1 MRTFVFLSLLFF
13 TGLAGFHC
21 VFPEII
27 YMYLQTWGKYLPV
40 IRILMKRSA
49 AEPQKMD
56 LSRMDFETGGSRT
69 RKLTCSFNIQLERG
83 RLVTLTQSPTAK
95 NLLEVLQQDDVA
107 MSLMKQHMYEIS
119 LNSSFNL
126 TITNI
131 TPAAEEVVAEAENA
145 DAEREEI
152 AEDAEAEEVSA

>member
-131 TPAAEEVVAEAENA
+131 TPAAEEVTEEAAHAETEEIEEDAVAE
-145 DAEREEI
+145 
-152 AEDAEAEEVSA
+152 EASA

>member
-1 MRTFVFLSLLFF
+1 LYPFHYYFSQGSPAFIASFPKLF
-13 TGLAGFHC
+13 
-21 VFPEII
+21 

-49 AEPQKMD
+49 TEPQKMD

-83 RLVTLTQSPTAK
+83 RLVTLTQSSTAK
-95 NLLEVLQQDDVA
+95 NLLEVLQQDDAA

-131 TPAAEEVVAEAENA
+131 TPAVEETVAEETTETETNDVE
-145 DAEREEI
+145 
-152 AEDAEAEEVSA
+152 EDAEKEEVSA

>member
-13 TGLAGFHC
+13 TGFAGFYC

-83 RLVTLTQSPTAK
+83 RLVTLTQSSTAK

-131 TPAAEEVVAEAENA
+131 TPAAEEVVAEEAA
-145 DAEREEI
+145 GTGTEEI
-152 AEDAEAEEVSA
+152 EEDAVAEEVSA